1 MGGWVVL
8 GCMIGSLF
16 REEKPLY
23 ARTVTVDLNPE
34 LWEEALA
41 FGNSVRDQIA
51 GFPGLKSWML
61 VANRET
67 GKGTSFTVFENEEA
81 FRSVNDQINK
91 ILSDFGQFFTAPP
104 NEILGDVLV
113 YVEN

>member
-1 MGGWVVL
+1 MV
-8 GCMIGSLF
+8 GSLS

-23 ARTVTVDLNPE
+23 ARTVTVDLNPD
-34 LWEEALA
+34 LWEETLA

-51 GFPGLKSWML
+51 EFPGLKSWVL

-67 GKGTSFTVFENEEA
+67 GKGTSFSVFESEEA
-81 FRSVNDQINK
+81 FLSVNDEINQ
-91 ILSDFGQFFTAPP
+91 ILSEFGQFFTAPP

-113 YVEN
+113 HVEN